1 LQILFLKGS
10 RSLLMYWQNNYEP
23 GSIASIVLLLRRSVQ
38 RFFQHWT
45 IALQFTQS
53 EAKGRTLVRSY
64 HYSAIMKT
72 LFLLFSLSFVTTI
85 SIAQQPDKYILL
97 KPDRV
102 FDGETMQ
109 SGWVVLVKNN
119 KIEQA
124 GAMIFKLPAGTE
136 IIELKGMTLLPGLIE
151 GHSHLFL
158 HPYNETS
165 WDDQVLKESRAE
177 RTARAVNH
185 AKATLMAGFTT
196 VRDLGTE
203 GAMYD
208 DVGLKK
214 AIEKGVIPGPR
225 MIVAT
230 RAIVVK
236 GTYGPKSPSPDVE
249 LPQGAEEVAGLEE
262 LSKAVRSQ
270 IGHGADLVKV
280 YADYRYGPNGEA
292 QPTFSQL
299 ELQSAVDIASGS
311 GRKVVAHASTTEG
324 MKRAIN
330 AGISTI
336 EHGDGGTEDVF
347 KLMKEKNVA
356 LCPTLA
362 AGAAIQQY
370 RGWKKGIDPEPQSI
384 TNKKKNFQLA
394 LQTGVTICMGGDV
407 GVFSHGDN
415 AREMELMVE
424 YGMKPID
431 VLRSAT
437 SINADVFGY
446 GEKIGRIKKDLFAD
460 LIAVDADP
468 SIDIKNI
475 RKIKLVMKD
484 GVIFKKE

>member
-1 LQILFLKGS
+1 
-10 RSLLMYWQNNYEP
+10 
-23 GSIASIVLLLRRSVQ
+23 
-38 RFFQHWT
+38 
-45 IALQFTQS
+45 
-53 EAKGRTLVRSY
+53 
-64 HYSAIMKT
+64 MKK
-72 LFLLFSLSFVTTI
+72 FLLIISLFI
-85 SIAQQPDKYILL
+85 STHICSQVADKLILL

-102 FDGETMQ
+102 FDGEQMHT
-109 SGWVVLVKNN
+109 GWVVLVKNN

-124 GAMIFKLPAGTE
+124 GAMMFKLPAGTE
-136 IIELKGMTLLPGLIE
+136 IIELKGMTLMPGLIE

-208 DVGLKK
+208 DVGLKI

-230 RAIVVK
+230 RAIVAK

-262 LSKAVRSQ
+262 LSRAIRSQ
-270 IGHGADLVKV
+270 IGHGADLIKV

-292 QPTFSQL
+292 QPTFSEL
-299 ELQSAVDIASGS
+299 ELQWIVGNTVSS
-311 GRKVVAHASTTEG
+311 GRKVVAHASTAEG

-330 AGISTI
+330 AGVSTI
-336 EHGDGGTEDVF
+336 EHGDGGTEEVF
-347 KLMKEKNVA
+347 KLMKEKKVA

-362 AGAAIQQY
+362 ASDATLQY
-370 RGWKKGIDPEPQSI
+370 KGWKKGVDPEPERI
-384 TNKKKNFQLA
+384 MNKKKTFQLA
-394 LQTGVTICMGGDV
+394 VKTGVTICMGGDV
-407 GVFSHGDN
+407 GVFAHGEN

-424 YGMKPID
+424 YGMKPMD

-437 SINADVFGY
+437 SVNADIFGY
-446 GEKIGRIKKDLFAD
+446 TDRIGRIKKYLLAD
-460 LIAVDADP
+460 LVAVEGDP
-468 SIDIKNI
+468 STDIKNI
-475 RKIKLVMKD
+475 RKTRLVMKD
-484 GVIFKKE
+484 GVVYKKE

>member
-1 LQILFLKGS
+1 MRKQIFLF
-10 RSLLMYWQNNYEP
+10 
-23 GSIASIVLLLRRSVQ
+23 
-38 RFFQHWT
+38 
-45 IALQFTQS
+45 
-53 EAKGRTLVRSY
+53 
-64 HYSAIMKT
+64 
-72 LFLLFSLSFVTTI
+72 FLLACFIFSN
-85 SIAQQPDKYILL
+85 AQDKYILL

-102 FDGETMQ
+102 FDGEQMQ
-109 SGWVVLVKNN
+109 TGWVVLVKNN

-124 GAMIFKLPAGTE
+124 GSMMFKLPEGTQV
-136 IIELKGMTLLPGLIE
+136 IELKGMTLLPGLIE

-214 AIEKGVIPGPR
+214 AIEKNVIPGPR

-230 RAIVVK
+230 RAIVAK

-262 LSKAVRSQ
+262 LSKAIRSQ
-270 IGHGADLVKV
+270 IGHGADLIKI
-280 YADYRYGPNGEA
+280 YADYRYGPNG
-292 QPTFSQL
+292 QTMPTFSQL
-299 ELQSAVDIASGS
+299 ELEWTVGNAASS
-311 GRKVVAHASTTEG
+311 GRKVVAHSSTAEG

-330 AGISTI
+330 AGVSTI
-336 EHGDGGTEDVF
+336 EHGDGGTEEIF

-362 AGAAIQQY
+362 AGDAIQQY
-370 RGWKKGIDPEPQSI
+370 RGWKKGVDPEPQSI
-384 TNKKKNFQLA
+384 TNKKKSFQLA
-394 LQTGVTICMGGDV
+394 LNAGVTICMGGDV
-407 GVFSHGDN
+407 GVFAHGDN
-415 AREMELMVE
+415 AREMEMMVE
-424 YGMKPID
+424 YGMKAID

-446 GEKIGRIKKDLFAD
+446 GNKIGRIKKDLFAD
-460 LIAVDADP
+460 LIAVDGDP
-468 SIDIKNI
+468 STDIKNI

-484 GVIFKKE
+484 GVVYKKE

>member
-1 LQILFLKGS
+1 MNK
-10 RSLLMYWQNNYEP
+10 
-23 GSIASIVLLLRRSVQ
+23 
-38 RFFQHWT
+38 
-45 IALQFTQS
+45 
-53 EAKGRTLVRSY
+53 
-64 HYSAIMKT
+64 
-72 LFLLFSLSFVTTI
+72 FLLIFSFFLVNYSF
-85 SIAQQPDKYILL
+85 SQQPDKYILL

-124 GAMIFKLPAGTE
+124 GAMMFKLPAGTE

-185 AKATLMAGFTT
+185 ARATLMAGFTT

-236 GTYGPKSPSPDVE
+236 GTYGPKSASPDVE

-270 IGHGADLVKV
+270 IGHGADLIKV

-292 QPTFSQL
+292 KATFSQL
-299 ELQSAVDIASGS
+299 ELQSAVDIASSS
-311 GRKVVAHASTTEG
+311 GRKVVAHASTAEG

-330 AGISTI
+330 AGMSTI
-336 EHGDGGTEDVF
+336 EHGDGGTPELF

-362 AGAAIQQY
+362 AGDAIQQY

-384 TNKKKNFQLA
+384 TNKKKSFQLA
-394 LQTGVTICMGGDV
+394 LQSGVTICMGGDV

-431 VLRSAT
+431 VLKSAT

-446 GEKIGRIKKDLFAD
+446 GEQIGRIKKDLFAD
-460 LIAVDADP
+460 LIAVDGDP

-484 GVIFKKE
+484 GVIYKKE

>member
-1 LQILFLKGS
+1 
-10 RSLLMYWQNNYEP
+10 
-23 GSIASIVLLLRRSVQ
+23 
-38 RFFQHWT
+38 
-45 IALQFTQS
+45 
-53 EAKGRTLVRSY
+53 
-64 HYSAIMKT
+64 
-72 LFLLFSLSFVTTI
+72 
-85 SIAQQPDKYILL
+85 
-97 KPDRV
+97 
-102 FDGETMQ
+102 MQ
-109 SGWVVLVKNN
+109 TGWVVLIKNN

-124 GAMIFKLPAGTE
+124 GAMMFKLPAGSE

-185 AKATLMAGFTT
+185 ARATLMAGFTT

-236 GTYGPKSPSPDVE
+236 GTYGPKSASPDVE

-270 IGHGADLVKV
+270 IGHGADLIKV

-292 QPTFSQL
+292 KATFSQI
-299 ELQSAVDIASGS
+299 ELQSAVDIASSS
-311 GRKVVAHASTTEG
+311 GRKVVAHASTAEG

-330 AGISTI
+330 AGMSTI
-336 EHGDGGTEDVF
+336 EHGDGGTPELF

-362 AGAAIQQY
+362 AGDAIQQY

-384 TNKKKNFQLA
+384 TNKKKSFQLA
-394 LQTGVTICMGGDV
+394 LQSGVTICMGGDV

-431 VLRSAT
+431 VLKSAT

-446 GEKIGRIKKDLFAD
+446 GEQIGRIKKDLFAD
-460 LIAVDADP
+460 LIAVDGDP

-475 RKIKLVMKD
+475 KKIKLVTKD
-484 GVIFKKE
+484 GVIYKKE